1 MEERR
6 RGSETVRLEEEGGN
20 RCLWG
25 LLLPPPISSPTP
37 IHVKTGGQNEMKSGT
52 CWSGKKAKVGG
63 REALSVGCSPELT
76 SPFFLPFA
84 VAYSRPRKREGA
96 LERRKGK
103 RFFFH
108 SHIFVGLIS
117 PAAAAKKK
125 RDLNSILADKKRKAI
140 KRHPADRVPHFFR
153 IRRSCLDLF
162 FCSSPLN
169 CANLGNRD
177 TGDKPTTCL
186 SARSLERDRQ
196 VWRQGEEKEGAPQSA
211 RQKRP
216 PKVFLWGCW
225 LPRGGRIVEYI
236 HRRRK
241 L

>member
-1 MEERR
+1 MEGRR

-76 SPFFLPFA
+76 SPFFPPFA
-84 VAYSRPRKREGA
+84 VAYSRPRRRAGA

-117 PAAAAKKK
+117 PK
-125 RDLNSILADKKRKAI
+125 RQGKRFKFDFGRQKRKAI

-153 IRRSCLDLF
+153 IRRSCLDLNF
-162 FCSSPLN
+162 F
-169 CANLGNRD
+169 A
-177 TGDKPTTCL
+177 
-186 SARSLERDRQ
+186 
-196 VWRQGEEKEGAPQSA
+196 
-211 RQKRP
+211 
-216 PKVFLWGCW
+216 
-225 LPRGGRIVEYI
+225 LPRLTAPIWEIETRVTNRRHVCLRVLLKEIARYGGKE
-236 HRRRK
+236 RRRK
-241 L
+241 ELLNLQGKKGPLKFFFGFVGCREVGVL